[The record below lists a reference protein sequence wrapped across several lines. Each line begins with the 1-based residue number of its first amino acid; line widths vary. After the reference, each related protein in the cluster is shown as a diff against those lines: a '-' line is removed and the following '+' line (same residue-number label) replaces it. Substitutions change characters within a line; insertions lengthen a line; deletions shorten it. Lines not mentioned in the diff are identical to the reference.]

1 MSTRTVLRIA
11 AVLAAV
17 ALIPAAGCKTQEPGV
32 VAQWPD
38 VTSERTVP
46 QPPMPP
52 RWPLTGLDAA
62 DASLLERRVVSV
74 KVENSPSARPQWNLQ
89 LADVVYESVTEG
101 GITRFNAIFHS
112 QSPKQVGPVRSAR
125 LSDVDIVPQYNALF
139 VFSGASS
146 SVNAAI
152 RKTTIENLSEDAG
165 VTYPYW
171 RGSDR
176 PRPHN
181 LYVDIDKAREEGKKR
196 GMPTTQDVKGFAFE
210 RLSVEATPTVTEVS
224 IPFSPANRVVWTY
237 DAETGTY
244 LRDNNGS
251 AHIDKGTGEQLRAR
265 NVVVIWAKHTV
276 ASRDVVGS
284 TTYDIELIGTGR
296 VTVFRDGQRFDGTW
310 EAEAGATPVFRTSE
324 GTQIKLSP
332 GNTWMQVI
340 RNDINIT
347 MR

>member
-11 AVLAAV
+11 AVLAAL
-17 ALIPAAGCKTQEPGV
+17 ALIPATGCKTQEPGV
-32 VAQWPD
+32 VAQWPN

-46 QPPMPP
+46 QPPTPP
-52 RWPLTGLDAA
+52 RWPLTGLDAS
-62 DASLLERRVVSV
+62 DASLLERRVVAV

-112 QSPKQVGPVRSAR
+112 QSPEQVGPVRSAR
-125 LSDVDIVPQYNALF
+125 LSDIDIVPQYGALF

-146 SVNAAI
+146 SVNGAI

-181 LYVDIDKAREEGKKR
+181 LYVDIDKAREEGAKR
-196 GMPTTQDVKGFAFE
+196 GMPATQDVTGFAFE
-210 RLSVEATPTVTEVS
+210 RLSAEATPTVTEVS
-224 IPFSPANRVVWTY
+224 IPFSPANRVVWTF
-237 DAETGTY
+237 DAETGAY
-244 LRDNNGS
+244 LRENNGS
-251 AHIDKGTGEQLRAR
+251 VHTDKGTGKQLRAR

-310 EAEAGATPVFRTSE
+310 EAKAGAAPVFRTSE